1 MTEQPGPHS
10 KIARASQASP
20 DLVLDI
26 AQSLYDGAHYPDEDI
41 GLAGAIAYLSG
52 RVGRAY
58 NTPTNAGLNQY
69 ILLLALTGMGKD
81 AVASGISKIDAA
93 IAINC
98 PNVIDFRGPGE
109 LVSAPGLIKW
119 LDHKPCVLSVV
130 GEIGKMLKMML
141 APNAPQHLKSL
152 YRALLQLYS
161 KSGHGETFDPIAYSD
176 RDKNTGVIANPS
188 LTIFGESVPAAFYEA
203 LDEGMIGDGLLP
215 RFMVFEA
222 VGRRQY
228 RQKSA
233 ANYQPPA
240 SLVQHLSDVTAHCL
254 GLMHRR
260 ECQRVD
266 WTPEAEARFDEFDK
280 WATDAINAEK
290 SQVTRELWNRA
301 NLKALKLASVRAIG
315 QNYVKPVITLAHT
328 DWATNLIVAQTNNLI
343 AKFSNGE
350 VGEKAGNQTE
360 QQRLVLWAISEFLQN
375 YYDLEK
381 FFPGNRGYEY
391 ASQGVVPYAHISQ
404 RIAGYAA
411 FKNDRL
417 GARNALKNTI
427 KELLTENAF
436 ICEVPP
442 AQMGT
447 MFGGKGRGFIM
458 ADNHAILQ
466 ILNRP

>member
-1 MTEQPGPHS
+1 MNDPANITNAP
-10 KIARASQASP
+10 ASQASL
-20 DLVLDI
+20 DLVLEV
-26 AQSLYDGAHYPDEDI
+26 AQSLYDGAHHPDQSI
-41 GLAGAIAYLSG
+41 AIAGSIAYLSG
-52 RVGRAY
+52 RLGRAY
-58 NTPTNAGLNQY
+58 NTPTGAGLNQY
-69 ILLLALTGMGKD
+69 ILLLASTGMGKD
-81 AVASGISKIDAA
+81 AVASGVSRLDAA
-93 IAINC
+93 IATNC
-98 PNVIDFRGPGE
+98 PSVVDFKGPGQ
-109 LVSAPGLIKW
+109 LVSAPGAIKW
-119 LDHKPCVLSVV
+119 LERKPCVLSIL
-130 GEIGKMLKMML
+130 GEFGKKLKQMS
-141 APNAPQHLKSL
+141 APNAPSHLVGL
-152 YRALLQLYS
+152 GAFLLEVHS
-161 KSGHGETFDPIAYSD
+161 KAGHGETFDPIAYSD
-176 RDKNTGVIANPS
+176 RDKNTGVIASPS

-215 RFMVFEA
+215 RFMVFNVE
-222 VGRRQY
+222 GKRQY

-240 SLVQHLSDVTAHCL
+240 RLVQYLSDVTAHCL

-350 VGEKAGNQTE
+350 VGEKAGNQSE

-375 YYDLEK
+375 YNDLEK

-391 ASQGVVPYAHISQ
+391 ASQGVVPFAHISQ

-417 GARNALKNTI
+417 GARTALKNTI
-427 KELLTENAF
+427 KELLSENAF
-436 ICEVPP
+436 ICEIPA